1 MKFNVGKQ
9 TVAVDDGWMARTDR
23 ATFVETLSRV
33 LRGDRKA
40 VANRLLEVYDAAH
53 PLPADA
59 RKKADNK

>member
-9 TVAVDDGWMARTDR
+9 TVAVDDDWMARTDR

-33 LRGDRKA
+33 LRGDRKQ
-40 VANRLLEVYDAAH
+40 VADRLLAVYDAAH

-59 RKKADNK
+59 KKKADNK